1 MGGANF
7 SGRICPKQ
15 ILRKNKRE
23 KGKMKKGKKEKKN
36 FKEFYWIFM
45 KFIMPI
51 FCGVLR

>member
-23 KGKMKKGKKEKKN
+23 KGKMKKGKKEKKTL
-36 FKEFYWIFM
+36 M
-45 KFIMPI
+45 SFIG
-51 FCGVLR
+51 FS